1 MFDIIAER
9 AFGLQRGALLSCAP
23 VRQLLVTAGLL
34 LPLALDTFALAAAL
48 GMAGL
53 ERRDRLRVTLVFTVF
68 EAGMPIAGLLV
79 GRVAG
84 SLIGQ
89 WAGYGGILFLFIA
102 GLLLLRPGQDDDDEE
117 RRLRLLA
124 HARGLAI
131 VDLGLSISV
140 DELTVGLSAGLLGLS
155 IAVTVIWIAVQA
167 FAAAQVGLRLGAR
180 LGVEIRERSEQV
192 AGVALIG
199 VALVLLALKLLKI

>member
-1 MFDIIAER
+1 M
-9 AFGLQRGALLSCAP
+9 LSSGP
-23 VRQLLVTAGLL
+23 VRQLLITAGLL

-53 ERRDRLRVTLVFTVF
+53 ERRDQLRVALVFTVF

-79 GRVAG
+79 GRVIG
-84 SLIGQ
+84 SVIGQ
-89 WAGYGGILFLFIA
+89 WAGYGGILFLLIA
-102 GLLLLRPGQDDDDEE
+102 GFLLLRPGQREEDEE

-131 VDLGLSISV
+131 IDLGLSISV

-155 IAVTVIWIAVQA
+155 IALTVIWIAVQA
-167 FAAAQVGLRLGAR
+167 FAAAQLGLRLGAR
-180 LGVEIRERSEQV
+180 LGEEVRERSKQA
-192 AGVALIG
+192 AGVALIL
-199 VALVLLALKLLKI
+199 VALVLLVLKLMKI

>member
-1 MFDIIAER
+1 M
-9 AFGLQRGALLSCAP
+9 
-23 VRQLLVTAGLL
+23 RQLLITAGLL

-89 WAGYGGILFLFIA
+89 WAGYGGILFLFVA
-102 GLLLLRPGQDDDDEE
+102 GLLLLRPGQKDDDEE

-124 HARGLAI
+124 QARGLAMI
-131 VDLGLSISV
+131 DLGLSISV

-155 IAVTVIWIAVQA
+155 IAVTVIWIGIQA
-167 FAAAQVGLRLGAR
+167 FAAAQLGLRLGAR
-180 LGVEIRERSEQV
+180 LGEEIRERSEQA
-192 AGVALIG
+192 AGVALVV
-199 VALVLLALKLLKI
+199 VAVVLLVLKLLGV